1 MNLKKKYFSIKFYF
15 VATANLTTTFG
26 TICIFSPTVKDE
38 ERTQRP
44 GRARRNSS
52 FLFQYSLTLYPTHYV
67 SNFNFS
73 LPYNLN
79 VLQFSPCYPAL
90 PSPWSPSLSRCPPS
104 TVMCP
109 PVLHSLWF
117 PFLSAIDCSYPST
130 NSHILMFVLPGGCCP
145 PNLCGPASQET
156 LAS

>member
-90 PSPWSPSLSRCPPS
+90 PSPWSPSLSRHSPT

-109 PVLHSLWF
+109 LDLHSLWF
-117 PFLSAIDCSYPST
+117 PFLSTIALRMETGSFHPWNSEDRTNLQPNGGRKLST
-130 NSHILMFVLPGGCCP
+130 TIWG
-145 PNLCGPASQET
+145 
-156 LAS
+156 